1 MRHIRISW
9 LLLVVF
15 TVSCSAGQL
24 LSEAPPSTLII
35 DKDMTTIPSSWTP
48 QPTLPGTVPPS
59 SPITSTPSPDLDGDT
74 TTPEPSV
81 PFYRLKMINTLDGWA
96 WGSDGVWRTSNGGQS
111 WFDVAPPDLWYFLYA
126 LDAQTAWATA
136 RHSQGEEAQEVL
148 LRTSDGG
155 VNWILITEIS
165 WRNVD
170 QFLFYD
176 QQNGLSYGCGAAAGT
191 GICTI
196 YETHDGGLSWTPLEF
211 ATDHHG
217 DPIDWPGQYL
227 FCNICGDAIKFDLD
241 RLILVGGNMVQ
252 YASTTFP
259 VWITQDRGQTWH
271 YQEVS
276 LPAGKF
282 NPGLIDPYPP
292 VFFGSLTGIL
302 PLKLANESYNQFGVA
317 FYLTQDGGLTWSF
330 QSLIENVSQVNSWS
344 IMDFISS
351 QDLFISCDADL
362 CASHDGGQTWQRLS
376 PNLSFSYAEGQ
387 RYVQQFDFADPLTG
401 WALVEID
408 GNQPTLWK
416 TLDGG
421 QTWEQLS
428 IDILP

>member
-1 MRHIRISW
+1 MRKFRISW

-24 LSEAPPSTLII
+24 LSKA
-35 DKDMTTIPSSWTP
+35 PSSTPTTEEGTTAIQSSRTP
-48 QPTLPGTVPPS
+48 QPAFSSTPPA
-59 SPITSTPSPDLDGDT
+59 SPPATSTPSPYPDGDT
-74 TTPEPSV
+74 TTSEPSL
-81 PFYRLKMINTLDGWA
+81 PFSRLKMFSSLDGWA
-96 WGSDGVWRTSNGGQS
+96 WGSAGVWRTSDGGQS
-111 WFDVAPPDLWYFLYA
+111 WFDVSPPDMWYFLYA

-136 RHSQGEEAQEVL
+136 HQSQGEKVQEVL
-148 LRTSDGG
+148 IRTSDGG
-155 VNWILITEIS
+155 KNWILITEIS

-176 QQNGLSYGCGAAAGT
+176 QLNGLSYGCGAAAGT

-196 YETHDGGLSWTPLEF
+196 YETHDGGLSWTPMEY

-217 DPIDWPGQYL
+217 DPLDWPGQYL

-252 YASTTFP
+252 FASTTFP
-259 VWITQDRGQTWH
+259 VWITSDRGQTWH

-282 NPGLIDPYPP
+282 NPGLIDPYTP
-292 VFFGSLTGIL
+292 VFFGALTGIL
-302 PLKLANESYNQFGVA
+302 PVKVANESYNQFGVA
-317 FYLTQDGGLTWSF
+317 FYITQDGGLTWSF
-330 QSLIENVSQVNSWS
+330 QSLLENISQVNSWS
-344 IMDFISS
+344 VMDFISS
-351 QDLFISCDADL
+351 QDLFISCDMDL
-362 CASHDGGQTWQRLS
+362 CASHDGAQTWQRLS

-387 RYVQQFDFADPLTG
+387 QYVDQFDFVDSLTG
-401 WALVEID
+401 WALVGMD
-408 GNQPTLWK
+408 NNQLTLWK

-421 QTWEQLS
+421 ETWNLLS